1 MTSPSNSNS
10 TLLVVV
16 LLAAAVI
23 LAGSVWAM
31 RQSEDERGAS
41 FKAPGVSVETRG
53 GDVKI
58 DVPFTSIQKDS
69 IGTRIQ
75 APGVDIELPPQQ
87 GD

>member
-1 MTSPSNSNS
+1 MASDSNRNS

-16 LLAAAVI
+16 LLAAGVI

-31 RQSEDERGAS
+31 RQSEAERGAS
-41 FKAPGVSVETRG
+41 FKGPGVSVETRG

-58 DVPFTSIQKDS
+58 DAPYTSIQKDAN
-69 IGTRIQ
+69 GTRIQ
-75 APGVDIELPPQQ
+75 APGVDIELPPKQ